1 MKCLL
6 EECRAEDIK
15 FYFSTPNYEMK
26 IDKFTDII
34 SFEKALEISQI
45 ISDIKDK
52 LQGKLVFGAIPFDIN
67 ESGKLYITDSWETN
81 SVPFKERAGNPE
93 IGSR

>member
-34 SFEKALEISQI
+34 SFEKALEIPQI

-81 SVPFKERAGNPE
+81 SVPLRNEPM
-93 IGSR
+93 

>member
-6 EECRAEDIK
+6 EECIQ

-34 SFEKALEISQI
+34 SFEKALEIPRI

-52 LQGKLVFGAIPFDIN
+52 LQGKLVCCIVDI
-67 ESGKLYITDSWETN
+67 
-81 SVPFKERAGNPE
+81 
-93 IGSR
+93 

>member
-45 ISDIKDK
+45 ISDIKDTWR
-52 LQGKLVFGAIPFDIN
+52 
-67 ESGKLYITDSWETN
+67 Y
-81 SVPFKERAGNPE
+81 
-93 IGSR
+93 

>member
-6 EECRAEDIK
+6 EECRAEDIQ

-34 SFEKALEISQI
+34 SFEKALEIPRI

-52 LQGKLVFGAIPFDIN
+52 LQGKLV
-67 ESGKLYITDSWETN
+67 LYPVSNNTLQY
-81 SVPFKERAGNPE
+81 
-93 IGSR
+93 